1 MLRASGLTLVLR
13 VIGCVLFGSVPD
25 FCSTAYC
32 PKTGH
37 KSDQQSILYAYASA
51 CVCIYIYG
59 QRFYFYAAPRF
70 FLCWLACGFFL
81 YAGAVFFLCWGGP
94 FLMLGAPP
102 CATSRFFLCCRV
114 FFFML
119 HGASSYSARFW
130 GP

>member
-1 MLRASGLTLVLR
+1 MILGQVIRTTIVMVIPLVIVKTRAI
-13 VIGCVLFGSVPD
+13 VIEMVIV
-25 FCSTAYC
+25 
-32 PKTGH
+32 
-37 KSDQQSILYAYASA
+37 I
-51 CVCIYIYG
+51 VIG